1 MIKPHGPI
9 PFKTP
14 SRHER
19 VMRDSSGWM
28 PTAYRSHTIG
38 EVASGGAEMIGEE
51 VTISGYAETVRG
63 RGAICFLMLRDGT
76 GKIQAFLKRDNM
88 DESIFDSIQ
97 SATRES
103 TIQVTG
109 TVAQKRPPK
118 VAEGEPVPPP
128 EYEVSVTS
136 ASILANAATPLPV
149 GITDEV
155 NVGLDVRLD
164 NRHLDLRREHVNAM
178 FQLRSKVLQYGRD
191 HLISEGFQE
200 INTPKIIAAAAEG
213 GTNLF
218 PMKYFETDAY
228 LSQSPQLYKQLAV
241 LGGLERVF
249 EIGPAFRAEKHDT
262 YRHLNEFI
270 SFDIEGAWMNDEDV
284 MGVQERMIHR
294 IWSEVAANDQG
305 LLDVVNEYR
314 ASRGQESVSV
324 EVPSVPFP
332 RISYC
337 EAIEI
342 VKAGGG
348 EIEWGD
354 DIESHHCD
362 IIAAE
367 YPGFHFIP
375 RWPMSMKPFYI
386 HHKEEEK
393 GLSGGQLSRGF
404 DLNYGRDEMTS
415 GGQREHRV
423 DVLEQNLRNMSLE
436 PADFTFYS
444 DGFRYGAPPHAGWG
458 LGVARLLMVLTG
470 SGNVREVVLFPRDR
484 SRVTP

>member
-1 MIKPHGPI
+1 
-9 PFKTP
+9 
-14 SRHER
+14 
-19 VMRDSSGWM
+19 MRDSSGWR

-38 EVASGGAEMIGEE
+38 QVVSNGADMIGSE
-51 VTISGYAETVRG
+51 VTVAGYAETVRG
-63 RGAICFLMLRDGT
+63 RGGICFLMLRDGT
-76 GKIQAFLKRDNM
+76 GHIQAFLKRDNM
-88 DESIFDSIQ
+88 DESLFSAIQ

-109 TVAQKRPPK
+109 AVAQKRPPK
-118 VAEGEPVPPP
+118 LAEGEPAPPP
-128 EYEVSVTS
+128 EYEISVTG
-136 ASILANAATPLPV
+136 ARVLADAAAPLPV
-149 GITDEV
+149 GVTDEV
-155 NVGLDVRLD
+155 HVGLDVRLD
-164 NRHLDLRREHVNAM
+164 NRHLDLRRTHVNAM
-178 FQLRSKVLQYGRD
+178 FQLRGKVLQYGRD

-270 SFDIEGAWMNDEDV
+270 SFDIEGAWMDDEDV
-284 MGVQERMIHR
+284 MGVQERMIHH
-294 IWSEVAANDQG
+294 IWGQVAANDLG
-305 LLDVVNEYR
+305 LIDVVNEYR
-314 ASRGQESVSV
+314 ASQGQELVTV
-324 EVPSVPFP
+324 EVPSLPFP
-332 RISYC
+332 RIPYC
-337 EAIEI
+337 DAIEI

-362 IIAAE
+362 IVAAQ

-386 HHKEEEK
+386 HHKEDEH
-393 GLSGGQLSRGF
+393 GTSGGQLSRGF

-423 DVLEQNLRNMSLE
+423 DVLEQNLRNMGLE
-436 PADFTFYS
+436 PADFTFYT

-470 SGNVREVVLFPRDR
+470 AGNVREVVLFPRDR

>member
-1 MIKPHGPI
+1 MARYHSKPGC
-9 PFKTP
+9 
-14 SRHER
+14 SSE
-19 VMRDSSGWM
+19 VVRDSSGWK

-38 EVASGGAEMIGEE
+38 DVASDGAGMLGEE

-88 DESIFDSIQ
+88 DKSIFDAVQ

-136 ASILANAATPLPV
+136 AAILAEAATPLPV
-149 GITDEV
+149 GVTDEV

-164 NRHLDLRREHVNAM
+164 NRHLDVRREHVNAM

-284 MGVQERMIHR
+284 MGVQERMIHH
-294 IWSEVAANDQG
+294 IWIQVAANDQN
-305 LLDVVNEYR
+305 LIDVVNEYR
-314 ASRGQESVSV
+314 SSQGQDPVTI
-324 EVPSVPFP
+324 EVPSIPFP
-332 RISYC
+332 RIPYC
-337 EAIEI
+337 DAIEI

-354 DIESHHCD
+354 DIESYHCD

-367 YPGFHFIP
+367 HPGFHFIP

-386 HHKEEEK
+386 HHKEGEK
-393 GLSGGQLSRGF
+393 GSSGGQLSRGF

-436 PADFTFYS
+436 PADFTFYT

-470 SGNVREVVLFPRDR
+470 AGNVREVVLFPRDR

>member
-1 MIKPHGPI
+1 
-9 PFKTP
+9 
-14 SRHER
+14 
-19 VMRDSSGWM
+19 MRDSSGWR

-38 EVASGGAEMIGEE
+38 QVVADGADMVGSE
-51 VTISGYAETVRG
+51 VTVAGYAETVRG
-63 RGAICFLMLRDGT
+63 RGGICFLMLRDGT
-76 GKIQAFLKRDNM
+76 GHIQAFLKRDNM
-88 DESIFDSIQ
+88 DETLFDTIQ

-118 VAEGEPVPPP
+118 VADGDPIPPP
-128 EYEVSVTS
+128 EYEVNVSTG
-136 ASILANAATPLPV
+136 AILADAAAPLPV
-149 GITDEV
+149 GVTDDV
-155 NVGLDVRLD
+155 HVGLDVRLD
-164 NRHLDLRREHVNAM
+164 NRHLDLRRAHVNAM
-178 FQLRSKVLQYGRD
+178 FQLRGNVLQYGRD

-270 SFDIEGAWMNDEDV
+270 SFDIEGAWMDDEDV
-284 MGVQERMIHR
+284 MGVQERMLHH
-294 IWSEVAANDQG
+294 IWSEVAANDQN
-305 LLDVVNEYR
+305 LIDVVNEYR
-314 ASRGQESVSV
+314 VSQGQDPVTV
-324 EVPSVPFP
+324 EIPNVPFP

-337 EAIEI
+337 DAIEI

-348 EIEWGD
+348 EIEWGN

-362 IIAAE
+362 IIAAQ

-386 HHKEEEK
+386 HHKEGEK
-393 GLSGGQLSRGF
+393 GTSGGQLSRGF

-423 DVLEQNLRNMSLE
+423 DVLEENLRNMGLE
-436 PADFTFYS
+436 PADFAFYT

-470 SGNVREVVLFPRDR
+470 AGNVREVVLFPRDR

>member
-1 MIKPHGPI
+1 
-9 PFKTP
+9 
-14 SRHER
+14 
-19 VMRDSSGWM
+19 MRDSSGWR
-28 PTAYRSHTIG
+28 PTAYRSHAIG
-38 EVASGGAEMIGEE
+38 QVVANGADMVGSE
-51 VTISGYAETVRG
+51 VTVAGYAETVRG

-76 GKIQAFLKRDNM
+76 GRIQAFLKKDNM
-88 DESIFDSIQ
+88 DEGLFDAIQ

-118 VAEGEPVPPP
+118 VAEGEPAPPA
-128 EYEVSVTS
+128 EYEVNVATGT
-136 ASILANAATPLPV
+136 ILADAAAPLPV
-149 GITDEV
+149 GVTDDV
-155 NVGLDVRLD
+155 HVGLDVRLD
-164 NRHLDLRREHVNAM
+164 NRHLDLRRAHVNAM
-178 FQLRSKVLQYGRD
+178 FQLRGRVLQYGRD
-191 HLISEGFQE
+191 YLVSEGFDE

-218 PMKYFETDAY
+218 PMKYFDTDAY
-228 LSQSPQLYKQLAV
+228 LSQSPQLYKQMAV

-270 SFDIEGAWMNDEDV
+270 SFDIEGAWMDDEDV
-284 MGVQERMIHR
+284 MGVLERMIHH
-294 IWSEVAANDQG
+294 IWGAVAANDQN
-305 LLDVVNEYR
+305 LIDVVNEYR
-314 ASRGQESVSV
+314 TTQGQEPVTV
-324 EVPSVPFP
+324 EVPSMPFP
-332 RISYC
+332 RIPYC
-337 EAIEI
+337 DAIDI
-342 VKAGGG
+342 VKEGGG

-362 IIAAE
+362 IIAAQHS
-367 YPGFHFIP
+367 GFHFIP
-375 RWPMSMKPFYI
+375 RWPMAMKPFYI
-386 HHKEEEK
+386 HHKEGEK
-393 GLSGGQLSRGF
+393 GSTGGQLSRGF

-423 DVLEQNLRNMSLE
+423 DVLEQNLRDMDLE
-436 PADFTFYS
+436 PADFIFYT

-470 SGNVREVVLFPRDR
+470 AGNVREVVLFPRDR